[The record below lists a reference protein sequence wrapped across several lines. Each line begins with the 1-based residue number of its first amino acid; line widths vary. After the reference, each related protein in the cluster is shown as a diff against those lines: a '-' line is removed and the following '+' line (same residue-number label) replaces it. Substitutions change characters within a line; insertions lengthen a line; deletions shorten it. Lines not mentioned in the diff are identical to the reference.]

1 MINRIFQL
9 ENPQFFENMVPFL
22 CQVEFFVSINLLQKR
37 NLNILLE
44 YLIKDFIPARST
56 SEDYSKFTDSRCE
69 KINVFQVD
77 RRVSLVL
84 SYVER
89 WKLEEFIER
98 NKGLYHLY
106 SISRLSNQ
114 QHERGCQHLRA

>member
-69 KINVFQVD
+69 KINVFQGD

-89 WKLEEFIER
+89 WELEEFIER
-98 NKGLYHLY
+98 NKGLYHFY
-106 SISRLSNQ
+106 SISRLFNQ
-114 QHERGCQHLRA
+114 

>member
-89 WKLEEFIER
+89 WELEEFIER

>member
-22 CQVEFFVSINLLQKR
+22 CQVEFIASINLLQKR

-89 WKLEEFIER
+89 WELEEFIER

-106 SISRLSNQ
+106 SISRLFNQ

>member
-22 CQVEFFVSINLLQKR
+22 CQVESFVSINILQKR

-89 WKLEEFIER
+89 WELEEFIER

-106 SISRLSNQ
+106 FISRLSNQ

>member
-69 KINVFQVD
+69 KINVFQGD

-89 WKLEEFIER
+89 WELEEFIER